1 MSRNRPRKEPALPTG
16 KVSLQG
22 AADYLGVSRH
32 KVARLVKKGTLQAEK
47 FDLDERV
54 VLFAVDDLRH
64 LKEGGTNGSGH
75 RGR

>member
-1 MSRNRPRKEPALPTG
+1 MLRNRPRKEPQIPEG

-22 AADYLGVSRH
+22 AADFLGVSRH
-32 KVARLVKKGTLQAEK
+32 KVARLVKKGTLKTEK

-54 VLFAVDDLRH
+54 VLFDVEDLRH
-64 LKEGGTNGSGH
+64 LKEGSNGSGH